1 MKRIICFCGFI
12 FLLFALFPQGNDY
25 IAIRDT
31 PIYKMKS
38 DWKSIYYD
46 AEEILKEGDHV
57 RLYGNVVS
65 DIAKLH
71 EDVVSNIFIQI
82 YSAEGEA
89 LRVNANDI
97 KSVKSQ
103 QIIES
108 KYLSVP
114 EDESDALW
122 VRKYLLNMI
131 GNQNIR
137 LALDYQPQLKGYGEA
152 NVYDDGW
159 YAEVL
164 REPMMITNAEI
175 GLGLSGDIANTII
188 ENTDDGFVIYSDGTL
203 LNEKEFSD
211 YEFETDELK
220 RFEFKFDGD
229 YCNIYLNDSATP
241 LLSFVKLQI
250 SEYHKLKRLIEV
262 PTEVFLA
269 KYQDYNKY
277 ENQLEEYLRQNTI
290 NPDEFIWPCH
300 ADGTCDYED
309 EGGNATAASGNANKE
324 KLADALIAER
334 AESEEESA
342 IQNPAPAVGKT
353 AAVTENLRLRTD
365 DRTTAEVVATLAAG
379 TRVKVEATGR
389 EETIDGIAS
398 NWVRVAVLGG
408 AQDRDGNAVAAGTEG
423 WLFGGYLSAAEDTES
438 GSPGG
443 EAAAVKAPALPIV
456 PIALVVAGVAV
467 LAVLLAAILLAV
479 RRRKSGKE

>member
-1 MKRIICFCGFI
+1 MKRIICFCGLI
-12 FLLFALFPQGNDY
+12 FLLFGLFPQGNDY

-38 DWKSIYYD
+38 NWNGIYYD

-97 KSVKSQ
+97 KSVKSKQ
-103 QIIES
+103 TIES

-122 VRKYLLNMI
+122 VRKYLLKMI

-290 NPDEFIWPCH
+290 NPDEFIWPRH
-300 ADGTCDYED
+300 ADGTCDYD
-309 EGGNATAASGNANKE
+309 GNATATTSENANKE
-324 KLADALIAER
+324 ESADAPATEHAEPTENAAFPEV
-334 AESEEESA
+334 AESPSEEVA
-342 IQNPAPAVGKT
+342 GADAKKPA
-353 AAVTENLRLRTD
+353 
-365 DRTTAEVVATLAAG
+365 
-379 TRVKVEATGR
+379 
-389 EETIDGIAS
+389 
-398 NWVRVAVLGG
+398 
-408 AQDRDGNAVAAGTEG
+408 
-423 WLFGGYLSAAEDTES
+423 
-438 GSPGG
+438 
-443 EAAAVKAPALPIV
+443 ALPIA
-456 PIALVVAGVAV
+456 PIAAGVAV
-467 LAVLLAAILLAV
+467 FVILLAAILLAA
-479 RRRKSGKE
+479 RRRKGGKE

>member
-1 MKRIICFCGFI
+1 
-12 FLLFALFPQGNDY
+12 
-25 IAIRDT
+25 
-31 PIYKMKS
+31 MKS
-38 DWKSIYYD
+38 DWNGIYYD

-65 DIAKLH
+65 DISKLH

-122 VRKYLLNMI
+122 VRKYLLKMI

-277 ENQLEEYLRQNTI
+277 ENQLEEYLGQNTI
-290 NPDEFIWPCH
+290 NPDEFKWPRH
-300 ADGTCDYED
+300 ADGTCDYD
-309 EGGNATAASGNANKE
+309 GNATAMTSENANKE
-324 KLADALIAER
+324 ESADAPATEHAEPTENAAFPEA
-334 AESEEESA
+334 AESPSEEA
-342 IQNPAPAVGKT
+342 DAKK
-353 AAVTENLRLRTD
+353 AA
-365 DRTTAEVVATLAAG
+365 
-379 TRVKVEATGR
+379 
-389 EETIDGIAS
+389 
-398 NWVRVAVLGG
+398 
-408 AQDRDGNAVAAGTEG
+408 
-423 WLFGGYLSAAEDTES
+423 
-438 GSPGG
+438 
-443 EAAAVKAPALPIV
+443 ALPIV
-456 PIALVVAGVAV
+456 PVAAGVAV
-467 LAVLLAAILLAV
+467 LAVLLAALLLAI
-479 RRRKSGKE
+479 RKRKGGKE